1 MNSYSIKQLLSNTTE
16 IIQKKII
23 VNGWVRFF
31 RSNKF
36 IILNDGSSLKNLQ
49 IIINNNLFNKEFLKQ
64 ITIGSA
70 IKVEGVIINSLG
82 SKQLIELQA
91 EKIKI
96 YNTIASDKLQKTI
109 LQPKH
114 HSLTKLREQAHLRF
128 KTNIFSAVMR
138 IRHHLAFAIHKYFYK
153 RDFFYINTPIITSFD
168 SEGLGETF
176 QVTTLNSYETQ
187 ISNQDFFGRRTYL
200 TVSGQLEAE
209 IAAMGLKKVY
219 SFGPV
224 FRAEKSNTSR
234 HLAEFWMVEPEI
246 AFFNLNDNINLAEH
260 FLKFLITYILNHCKD
275 DLVFLNNYNY
285 QYNDSKNNLLEL
297 LSSILSNPFIRI
309 SYSEAIK
316 ILKFS
321 QNHKKSNF
329 IHPVYW
335 GMNLQSEHEKFI
347 VEKHFNFPTI
357 LYDYPQSVKA
367 FYMRVNNDGKTVAA
381 MDVLFPKIG
390 EIIGGSER
398 EERYDY
404 LLQQM
409 QLFNIKYE
417 DFWWY
422 LDIRLFGSSPHSG
435 FGLGFDRLVQFITG
449 MNNIR
454 DVIAFPRT
462 HKYVEF

>member
-1 MNSYSIKQLLSNTTE
+1 MNIYSIKKLFANKKE
-16 IIQKKII
+16 IIQQSII
-23 VNGWVRFF
+23 VKGWVRFF

-36 IILNDGSSLKNLQ
+36 IMLNDGSSLINLQ
-49 IIINNNLFNKEFLKQ
+49 IIVNNNLFTKKFLKR
-64 ITIGSA
+64 ITIGSS
-70 IKVEGVIINSLG
+70 IRVEGIIVTSIG
-82 SKQLIELQA
+82 SKQTIELKA

-96 YNTIASDKLQKTI
+96 YNTISTEKLQTTI

-114 HSLTKLREQAHLRF
+114 HSLEKLREQAHLRF
-128 KTNIFSAVMR
+128 KTNVFSAVMR
-138 IRHHLAFAIHKYFYK
+138 IRHHLAFAIHKYFNK
-153 RDFFYINTPIITSFD
+153 RDFFYINTPIITAFD

-176 QVTTLNSYETQ
+176 QVTTLKFYDHKKNH
-187 ISNQDFFGRRTYL
+187 QDFFGRQTYL

-209 IAAMGLKKVY
+209 IAAMGLNKVY

-234 HLAEFWMVEPEI
+234 HLAEFWMVEPEM

-260 FLKFLITYILNHCKD
+260 FLKYLIKYVLDHCKD
-275 DLVFLNNYNY
+275 DLGFLTNYH
-285 QYNDSKNNLLEL
+285 KNSLIEL
-297 LSSILSNPFIRI
+297 LTSIVDNPFIRI
-309 SYSEAIK
+309 SYSQAIK
-316 ILKFS
+316 ILQSSKD
-321 QNHKKSNF
+321 HKESNF

-347 VEKHFNFPTI
+347 VEKYFKVPTI
-357 LYDYPQSVKA
+357 LFDYPQSVKA

-381 MDVLFPKIG
+381 MDILLPKIG
-390 EIIGGSER
+390 EVIGGSER
-398 EERYDY
+398 EERYDL

-409 QLFNIKYE
+409 KLFNIKTE

-422 LDIRLFGSSPHSG
+422 LDLRLFGSSPHSG
-435 FGLGFDRLVQFITG
+435 FGLGFDRLVQFLTG